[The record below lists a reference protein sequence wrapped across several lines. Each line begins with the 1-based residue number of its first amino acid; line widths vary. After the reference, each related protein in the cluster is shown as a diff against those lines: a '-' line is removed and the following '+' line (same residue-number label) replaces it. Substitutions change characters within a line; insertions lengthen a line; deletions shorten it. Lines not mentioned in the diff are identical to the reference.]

1 MIDESAAVTAEAV
14 EILDAVVVDEQSP
27 APQGSPCDA
36 CGSPVELGDKF
47 CPACGCPQP
56 TQTVPVAA
64 ELVDDAGN
72 VHTGREAI
80 AAIYAKFVERF
91 PGAKMELDIEVFD
104 AIRGKKIYSR
114 TIQVTDPSGRE
125 DPLTDLTSFSRDPV
139 IERKLIREAAERIG
153 QDLYGYYQEGG

>member
-64 ELVDDAGN
+64 ELVDDAQKHFRCNACGAE
-72 VHTGREAI
+72 VAGHRD
-80 AAIYAKFVERF
+80 
-91 PGAKMELDIEVFD
+91 PGESALHE
-104 AIRGKKIYSR
+104 
-114 TIQVTDPSGRE
+114 SGRYTVAAGTHCPWQ
-125 DPLTDLTSFSRDPV
+125 PLTP
-139 IERKLIREAAERIG
+139 
-153 QDLYGYYQEGG
+153 